1 MAAFEG
7 AANPQRA
14 IENGYYIEQPGRS
27 LAETIAARIALRPSS
42 THILVGGIG
51 SGKTTQLLVTR
62 DRINEIGDIKAIYVD
77 VSLYTD
83 IFKIKPLSLMAIT
96 GLVLSEL
103 IGDSEGQDI
112 EKSRA
117 LFHKLAYGFSE
128 NKDILGSAVNLNR
141 VVRHRGVLVDKPDN
155 PRAVF
160 QAMTKLQEA
169 ATTAQ
174 KSITLL
180 FDGLDRLDD
189 AQIFSQLVTS
199 DIQSISESGIGVVLV
214 TPLIVAYSDY
224 RGTIEQAVQSFEYQ
238 SCFDVFEDANAYNFF
253 EKVIKTRAANDFI
266 QEPAIQNLIV
276 YSGGVLRDLISLTE
290 AAIEEA
296 YLLDSDKVYENHVEA
311 AVIPFARAKSL
322 GLSYK
327 EREILWD
334 LSEEGKFNPTTKEG
348 IKLLAAHHIIEYRY
362 PERRFLIHPVIQ
374 PLFQHEQIT
383 YEEEEE
389 ITDEDVPF

>member
-51 SGKTTQLLVTR
+51 SGKTTQLLVMR
-62 DRINEIGDIKAIYVD
+62 DRINEIGDIRAIYVD

-83 IFKIKPLSLMAIT
+83 IFKIQPLSLIAIA
-96 GLVLSEL
+96 GLILSEL
-103 IGDSEGQDI
+103 TEDI
-112 EKSRA
+112 EDRDIQESRKSVYEI
-117 LFHKLAYGFSE
+117 AYGSSSMTIRGINRHSKE
-128 NKDILGSAVNLNR
+128 GILSTMSDR
-141 VVRHRGVLVDKPDN
+141 S
-155 PRAVF
+155 
-160 QAMTKLQEA
+160 QEIV
-169 ATTAQ
+169 Q
-174 KSITLL
+174 SITQLSKVVFGTQGKIALL
-180 FDGLDRLDD
+180 FDGLDRLTDD
-189 AQIFSQLVTS
+189 KTFSQLVTA
-199 DIQSISESGIGVVLV
+199 DIQSISASGIGVVLV

-238 SCFDVFEDANAYNFF
+238 PCFDIFEDANAYNFF

-266 QEPAIQNLIV
+266 QESAVQNLIM

-296 YLLDSDKVYENHVEA
+296 YLSESDKVYENHVETA
-311 AVIPFARAKSL
+311 IIPFARAKSL
-322 GLSYK
+322 SLSYT
-327 EREILWD
+327 EEEILWD
-334 LSEEGKFNPTTKEG
+334 LSEESKFKPTTKEG

-362 PERRFLIHPVIQ
+362 PERRFIIHPVIQ
-374 PLFQHEQIT
+374 PLFHTDIQSLFQPEEAI
-383 YEEEEE
+383 YEDTEE
-389 ITDEDVPF
+389 F